1 MKRMQKAALI
11 SEMLDRMI
19 EKGSW
24 AGETHLQ
31 KCLFFLQEMRDVSTG
46 YVFQIH
52 HYGPYSFDLS
62 DEIVQLKVDRL
73 IVPSP
78 RPYPYG
84 PSLAPSE
91 LNHRFR
97 KYFPKTLGKYTDD
110 IDFVVN
116 HFGDLNANELGEL
129 STAYY
134 FILQD
139 KTSSDEE
146 IAKKVNKAKPYISIP
161 DGTEATKKVREI
173 AYSQLK
179 KRFHNEE

>member
-1 MKRMQKAALI
+1 MMKRLQKAALI

-31 KCLFFLQEMRDVSTG
+31 KCIFFLQEMRDVSTG
-46 YVFQIH
+46 YIFQIH

-62 DEIVQLKVDRL
+62 DEIVQLKGDRL
-73 IVPSP
+73 IVPFY

-84 PSLAPSE
+84 PSLASSE
-91 LNHRFR
+91 ASCHLR
-97 KYFPKTLGKYTDD
+97 KYFPKTLRRYTDD
-110 IDFVVN
+110 IEFVIK
-116 HFGDLNANELGEL
+116 HFGDLNANKLGAL
-129 STAYY
+129 STAYF

-161 DGTEATKKVREI
+161 EGMEATKKVREI
-173 AYSQLK
+173 AYST
-179 KRFHNEE
+179 EEAVS